1 MEVKHALVWFWLELL
16 HAAKSL
22 ARGRVWSGGSYIETL
37 RRYIKTLLDHQY
49 NRSAAPGSWMPLE
62 ATISDED
69 RVAVRGNVLPAGTR
83 RHGARP
89 QRFGNRLPP
98 RRARRGC
105 RL

>member
-49 NRSAAPGSWMPLE
+49 PKELDHVVSQIVKDVMER
-62 ATISDED
+62 ATQQ
-69 RVAVRGNVLPAGTR
+69 G
-83 RHGARP
+83 
-89 QRFGNRLPP
+89 
-98 RRARRGC
+98 
-105 RL
+105 